1 VVASDTKEPK
11 TMVQKLRERYAST
24 KLSTR
29 MSLLAELHNLRYKSG
44 DMGEY
49 VDKYA
54 ALLERLT
61 ATAAEIPQE
70 LAIIVTARGP

>member
-1 VVASDTKEPK
+1 
-11 TMVQKLRERYAST
+11 
-24 KLSTR
+24 

-49 VDKYA
+49 FDNYA

-61 ATAAEIPQE
+61 AMAAEVPQE
-70 LAIIVTARGP
+70 LAIIMFLNSM